1 MAVEKYTASNRYSD
15 LVSVATAAVEW
26 QGLTRAQQDLVV
38 VEDGLP
44 YLGGVPEL
52 RERAEALLDA
62 AQRRKIQGRTH
73 TEDGDDLPAHQVM
86 MYRSSVAEYI
96 TRVAPI
102 AAMAAL
108 AAEPAAGP
116 ADTLL
121 RVKEVLE
128 TLGISRS
135 TLYRRIDDGLIEK
148 HSVDAP
154 PRWRKS
160 YIDSLISGKNSS
172 ESE

>member
-1 MAVEKYTASNRYSD
+1 MAVEQYTASNRYSD

-26 QGLTRAQQDLVV
+26 QGLTREQQDLVV

-44 YLGGVPEL
+44 YLGGAPEL

-73 TEDGDDLPAHQVM
+73 TEDGDDLPARQVM
-86 MYRSSVAEYI
+86 MYRTSVAAYI
-96 TRVAPI
+96 ESVAPI
-102 AAMAAL
+102 TALAAL

-121 RVKEVLE
+121 RINAVLAA
-128 TLGISRS
+128 LGVGRS
-135 TLYRRIDDGLIEK
+135 TLYRRIADGLIEK
-148 HSVDAP
+148 PAVDNP
-154 PRWRKS
+154 PRWHKS
-160 YIDSLISGKNSS
+160 YIDGLVKGD
-172 ESE
+172 EQ